1 LESDPILV
9 LLNKH
14 GIAASSGSACA
25 SGSMEPSH
33 VLRAMKVPYTA
44 AHGAVRFSLS
54 RETTADDIERVLDVL
69 PGIIAKLRGPAL
81 ALDTAMSPTAL
92 QESYV

>member
-1 LESDPILV
+1 VESDPILV
-9 LLNKH
+9 LLNKC

-54 RETTADDIERVLDVL
+54 RESTVEEIDLVLDVL
-69 PGIIAKLRGPAL
+69 PEIIAKLRGPAIT
-81 ALDTAMSPTAL
+81 LDTAMSPMAL
-92 QESYV
+92 EESYV